1 MKFLNKLGWVFDKV
15 LDYTMLAAAIL
26 VVLMALAVSEETIV
40 RKAFDF
46 TWPPLYEIVEYLL
59 LWITFLGSAWI
70 LRKGT
75 HVRMDSVLGQFSP
88 RVQALVN
95 CVTSIVGAILMAAMA
110 YYTIKLDIHDYQSH
124 VLLATILNPVKWP
137 IEMIVPVGFILLLIQ
152 SVRNANASLNSYKAL
167 GKKEVAAP
175 SVAPSK
181 EQA

>member
-1 MKFLNKLGWVFDKV
+1 MLLKRLGWIFDKV

-26 VVLMALAVSEETIV
+26 VVVMALAVSEETIV

-59 LWITFLGSAWI
+59 LWITFLGAAWI

-75 HVRMDSVLGQFSP
+75 HVKMDSVLGRFSP

-95 CVTSIVGAILMAAMA
+95 CITSIVGALLMGVLT
-110 YYTIKLDIHDYQSH
+110 YYTIKLAVHDYQTH
-124 VLLATILNPVKWP
+124 VLLATIMNPVKWP
-137 IEMIVPVGFILLLIQ
+137 IEMIVPIGFILLLIQ
-152 SVRNANASLNSYKAL
+152 SVRNANASLNTYKTL
-167 GKKEVAAP
+167 GKKEAAAP
-175 SVAPSK
+175 SVVPGK